1 MDTLEQFNLHYYLQ
15 YGLSILSRRRWL
27 FFWSFLS
34 VLCLAT
40 VASFFIPKV
49 YKTSTTILI
58 ERDSV
63 INPLTRGLATTSEMQ
78 ERLRTIRQGILSRPL
93 IEKVIRKLDLDKEVR
108 TPEELDALIRKIQNQ
123 LDINIR
129 GSDLFIVT
137 YTGSDPVMVKQLIDT
152 LTALYIEENISAKR
166 SDTYQAFDFINE
178 QLQIYKKKLEESEK
192 TLREFKEANLK
203 DLQYRTSVTS
213 VTQSAEGGSKEVQ
226 VSSGPIVGGL
236 LGGGAQNA
244 NLAKLEQYQ
253 NSLNEVEMS
262 LKPLYSKL
270 ESLKKQLATEDPV
283 IIIPSTSASPALSD
297 PAQIRL
303 KELENEL
310 ATLLTK
316 YKDQHPDVI
325 RVRSEIEEVKKQVRN
340 TRPDKS
346 PTINWNAAQFNPV
359 YQNLSQEISKTELE
373 ISTLE
378 RRRDDLKKKIEEYN
392 VKVKTI
398 PTIEQEY
405 IRLTRDYKVNED
417 IYQMLL
423 RRLEEARISK
433 ELEVKEK
440 GTTFKII
447 EPAIV
452 PLKPSSPSQLLVIF
466 MGLVGGLGAGL
477 GAIVLAEVTYRPFN
491 DQKEAESYLGV
502 PVLAT
507 IPRILIDEDIRWRK
521 RSYQIMA
528 MLCSLYILLTGTAIA
543 WQTFYKNSSY
553 REAIQRNYQNLP
565 GFIQDALEPFRKI
578 PSK

>member
-1 MDTLEQFNLHYYLQ
+1 MDKLEQFNLQYYLQ

-40 VASFFIPKV
+40 GVSFFIPEA
-49 YKTSTTILI
+49 YQTSMTILI
-58 ERDSV
+58 ERDSI

-78 ERLRTIRQGILSRPL
+78 ERLRTIRQGILSRPI
-93 IEKVIRKLDLDKEVR
+93 IEKVIKKLDLDKEVH
-108 TPEELDALIRKIQNQ
+108 TPEELDALIKKIQKH

-129 GSDLFIVT
+129 GSDLFTVS

-152 LTALYIEENISAKR
+152 LTTLYIEENISAKR

-213 VTQSAEGGSKEVQ
+213 VTQSEGGSKEVQ
-226 VSSGPIVGGL
+226 VNSGPVVGGL

-262 LKPLYSKL
+262 LKPLYTKL
-270 ESLKKQLATEDPV
+270 ETLKKQLAMEDPV
-283 IIIPSTSASPALSD
+283 IITPSTSASPAISD

-346 PTINWNAAQFNPV
+346 PTINWSTAQFNPV

-373 ISTLE
+373 INTLE
-378 RRRDDLKKKIEEYN
+378 RRRDDLQKKIEEYN

-447 EPAIV
+447 EPAVV
-452 PLKPSSPSQLLVIF
+452 PLKPSSPSQLLVIL
-466 MGLVGGLGAGL
+466 MGLIGGLGTGL
-477 GAIVLAEVTYRPFN
+477 GAIVLTEVTYRPFN

-507 IPRILIDEDIRWRK
+507 IPRILTDEDIRWKK
-521 RSYQIMA
+521 RSYRIMA

-553 REAIQRNYQNLP
+553 REAIQKNYQNLP
-565 GFIQDALEPFRKI
+565 GFIQDALEPLRKI
-578 PSK
+578 SSK

>member
-1 MDTLEQFNLHYYLQ
+1 MDKLEQFNLQYYLL

-27 FFWSFLS
+27 FFWSFIS
-34 VLCLAT
+34 ILCLAT

-49 YKTSTTILI
+49 YQTSTTILI
-58 ERDSV
+58 ERDSI

-78 ERLRTIRQGILSRPL
+78 ERLRTIRQGILSRPI
-93 IEKVIRKLDLDKEVR
+93 IEKVIKKLDLDKEVQ
-108 TPEELDALIRKIQNQ
+108 TPEEMDALIRKIQKQ

-129 GSDLFIVT
+129 GSDLFIIS
-137 YTGSDPVMVKQLIDT
+137 YSGSDPVQVKQLVET
-152 LTALYIEENISAKR
+152 LTNMYIEENISAKR

-213 VTQSAEGGSKEVQ
+213 VTQSEGGSKEVQ
-226 VSSGPIVGGL
+226 VSSGPVVGGL

-262 LKPLYSKL
+262 LKPLYTKL
-270 ESLKKQLATEDPV
+270 ENLKKQLATEDPV
-283 IIIPSTSASPALSD
+283 IIIPSTSASPATSD

-310 ATLLTK
+310 ASLLTK

-325 RVRSEIEEVKKQVRN
+325 RVRAEIEEVKKQVRKS
-340 TRPDKS
+340 DKS

-359 YQNLSQEISKTELE
+359 YQNLSQEISKTEFE
-373 ISTLE
+373 INTLE
-378 RRRDDLKKKIEEYN
+378 RRRDDLQKKIEEYN

-452 PLKPSSPSQLLVIF
+452 PLKPSSPSQLLVIL
-466 MGLVGGLGAGL
+466 MGLVGGLGVGL
-477 GAIVLAEVTYRPFN
+477 GAVALVEITYRPFN
-491 DQKEAESYLGV
+491 DQKEAESYLEV

-507 IPRILIDEDIRWRK
+507 IPRILTDEDIRWRR
-521 RSYQIMA
+521 RSYRIMA
-528 MLCSLYILLTGTAIA
+528 MVCSLYLLLTGTAIV
-543 WQTFYKNSSY
+543 WQTFHKNPSY
-553 REAIQRNYQNLP
+553 REAIQKNYGNLP
-565 GFIQDALEPFRKI
+565 GFVKEALEPLRNTSTK
-578 PSK
+578 